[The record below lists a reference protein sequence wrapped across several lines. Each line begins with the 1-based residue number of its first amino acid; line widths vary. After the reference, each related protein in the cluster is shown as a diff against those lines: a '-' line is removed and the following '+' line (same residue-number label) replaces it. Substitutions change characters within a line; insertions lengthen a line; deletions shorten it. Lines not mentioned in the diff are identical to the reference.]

1 MHFISEDLE
10 DYIERHTDAVPEIL
24 QQLERETWQKIINP
38 RMLSGAIQGRFLSM
52 MSKMMHPQL
61 VVEIGTYTGYSAL
74 SMLEGLASTGVLLTI
89 DINDELDAIH
99 QKYLLRHPSSHQIQ
113 RLFGDALDIL
123 PTIEGPIDLVFLD
136 ADKSNYLSYYD
147 LLIPRMRSGGLLL
160 IDNVLWSG
168 KVVEPIKD
176 GDIDTTVMLALNRKV
191 QEDPRVDNV
200 LLSMRDG
207 LMMVRKR

>member
-52 MSKMMHPQL
+52 MSKMMQPQL

-74 SMLEGLASTGVLLTI
+74 SLLEGLAATGVLLTI

-99 QKYLLRHPSSHQIQ
+99 QKYLLRHPSRHQIQ

-207 LMMVRKR
+207 LMMVRKK

>member
-10 DYIERHTDAVPEIL
+10 HYIERHSDEVPEIL

-52 MSKMMHPQL
+52 MSKMMQPQL

-74 SMLEGLASTGVLLTI
+74 SMLEGLAATGVLLTI

-99 QKYLLRHPSSHQIQ
+99 QKYLLQHPRSHQIQ
-113 RLFGDALDIL
+113 RLFGDAIDIL

-136 ADKSNYLSYYD
+136 ADKSNYLRYYD
-147 LLIPRMRSGGLLL
+147 LLIPRMRSGGMLL

-168 KVVEPIKD
+168 KVVEPLKV
-176 GDIDTTVMLALNRKV
+176 GDIDTAAMVALNSTV
-191 QEDPRVDNV
+191 QEDTRVDNV
-200 LLSMRDG
+200 MLSMRDG
-207 LMMVRKR
+207 LMMVRKK

>member
-1 MHFISEDLE
+1 MHFLSEDLE
-10 DYIERHTDAVPEIL
+10 HYIERHSDEVPEIL

-52 MSKMMHPQL
+52 MSKMMQPQL

-74 SMLEGLASTGVLLTI
+74 CMLEGLSDTGVLLTI

-99 QKYLLRHPSSHQIQ
+99 QKYLLRHPRGHQIQ

-136 ADKSNYLSYYD
+136 ADKSNYLRYYD
-147 LLIPRMRSGGLLL
+147 LLIPLMRSGGLLL

-168 KVVEPIKD
+168 KVVEPLKN
-176 GDIDTTVMLALNRKV
+176 GDFDTAAMLALNSTV
-191 QEDPRVDNV
+191 QEDQRVDNV